1 MTYRLAFHAL
11 PAASAKQRAR
21 CARTGR
27 FVAWAVA
34 SSLRVTGG
42 ETLPVREALP
52 TPAAP
57 AAAAPVAV
65 AAVSTGGDVQSDYQS
80 DVDAP
85 AREAG
90 LVGPR
95 PAGLLARAA
104 SLVAGAVKAAAALL
118 TRRARRVARIAG
130 ALALAAALAGDVDR
144 AAGSTAP
151 TAPAPAASAPTV
163 PASAGRG
170 GPA

>member
-1 MTYRLAFHAL
+1 VNYRLAFPAL
-11 PAASAKQRAR
+11 PAASAQQRAR

-130 ALALAAALAGDVDR
+130 AVALAAALGGDVDR

-151 TAPAPAASAPTV
+151 APAASALTV

>member
-1 MTYRLAFHAL
+1 
-11 PAASAKQRAR
+11 
-21 CARTGR
+21 
-27 FVAWAVA
+27 
-34 SSLRVTGG
+34 
-42 ETLPVREALP
+42 
-52 TPAAP
+52 
-57 AAAAPVAV
+57 VAV
-65 AAVSTGGDVQSDYQS
+65 AAVSTGGGVQSDYQS

-85 AREAG
+85 VCEAG

-104 SLVAGAVKAAAALL
+104 SLVAGAVKAAAALF
-118 TRRARRVARIAG
+118 TGRARRVARIAG
-130 ALALAAALAGDVDR
+130 AVALAAALGGDVDR

-151 TAPAPAASAPTV
+151 APAASALTV

>member
-1 MTYRLAFHAL
+1 MTYRLAFSAL
-11 PAASAKQRAR
+11 PAASAQQRAR

-34 SSLRVTGG
+34 SFLRTGG
-42 ETLPVREALP
+42 DSLPVREELP

-85 AREAG
+85 ACEAG

-104 SLVAGAVKAAAALL
+104 SLVAGAVKAAAALF
-118 TRRARRVARIAG
+118 TGRARRVARLAG
-130 ALALAAALAGDVDR
+130 AVALVAALAGDVDR
-144 AAGSTAP
+144 AAGSAAP
-151 TAPAPAASAPTV
+151 SPAASALTV
-163 PASAGRG
+163 PAAAGRG